1 VAAYKVMIGRHARH
15 ALDRLDAP
23 ARKAVAQ
30 VIKSLADNPRPQGVR
45 ALKGYR
51 PYLRVRSGDYR
62 VIYAIDEAA
71 RKVRVV
77 VVGHRRVVYRNL
89 EL

>member
-1 VAAYKVMIGRHARH
+1 VAAYKVTIGRHARH
-15 ALDRLDAP
+15 APDRLDGP
-23 ARKAVAQ
+23 ARKTVAQ
-30 VIKSLADNPRPQGVR
+30 VIKSLGADPRPPGVR
-45 ALKGYR
+45 ALKGHR

-62 VIYAIDEAA
+62 VIYAVDEAD

>member
-1 VAAYKVMIGRHARH
+1 MVARHARH
-15 ALDRLDAP
+15 ALDRLDGP

-30 VIKSLADNPRPQGVR
+30 VIKSLGTNPRPPGVS

-62 VIYAIDEAA
+62 VIYAVDDAA

-89 EL
+89 ELD